1 MKTITPVESATDTQ
15 LRFLVRKYEWTDKYR
30 DIIQS
35 QLPLL
40 TIERAELIGLLKNND
55 THHFMH

>member
-1 MKTITPVESATDTQ
+1 MNIIKIERANDTQ
-15 LRFLVRKYEWTDKYR
+15 LRLLAQRFEWLADYR

-40 TIERAELIGLLKNND
+40 TVERAKLIGLLKTNHINE
-55 THHFMH
+55 FGAV